1 MKLYP
6 HLRSFLPAF
15 GTILLLLGCS
25 DLKQTALLRLKSDP
39 GKVNTYLTIF
49 EGDFSRYRVDS
60 LIVKRHVRYEIYT
73 FEDFPPSVNDSIIR
87 FQSRD
92 SGRYRVD
99 NLIDSTS
106 ADSSWVEEGIL
117 FSMSPQGRLIDLESL
132 AENGGMDLSY
142 NRAIAEQTYPVF
154 PMEPVAVGR
163 EWTQST
169 KVIQNGSPLQ
179 ASITFNVKSFE
190 KLDGFEVVA
199 IGYDGLAIIPLPAK
213 PSDSTFISA
222 FNRLKVTGTIWY
234 DYNRGGMYKQTE
246 HRLLTG
252 ERLSTEKPGDS
263 VKYRYDGV
271 YDMET
276 RLISS
281 KNVSITKK

>member
-1 MKLYP
+1 
-6 HLRSFLPAF
+6 
-15 GTILLLLGCS
+15 
-25 DLKQTALLRLKSDP
+25 
-39 GKVNTYLTIF
+39 
-49 EGDFSRYRVDS
+49 
-60 LIVKRHVRYEIYT
+60 VRYEIYT

-252 ERLSTEKPGDS
+252 ERLSTEKPGDT